1 MPSTPKL
8 TNIQKNGRKILLRGL
23 CEMIAA
29 AKEKNNSD
37 KVPYGYYQRML
48 SNIKQ
53 ESPWVTLDILKKAF
67 RGYEAAIA
75 AQRKDA
81 PPTSIITENSTDS
94 LSTLSSPSFE
104 SSTNHGATATTRDGA
119 DVSNATTRDGADVS
133 NTTGSNEAHGTDV
146 SSTVNPSQ
154 RSKGGRSK
162 GTTKA
167 AIDHKKKAIKA
178 LQNEIV
184 ASYLEEKKNCGK
196 KI

>member
-8 TNIQKNGRKILLRGL
+8 TTIQKNGREILLRGL

-37 KVPYGYYQRML
+37 KVPYGYYQCLL
-48 SNIKQ
+48 SDIKQ

-75 AQRKDA
+75 AQQKDA

-104 SSTNHGATATTRDGA
+104 SSTNHGATATTRD
-119 DVSNATTRDGADVS
+119 RADVS

-146 SSTVNPSQ
+146 LSTVKSSQ
-154 RSKGGRSK
+154 RSNGGRSK